1 MSDEINSPVLHPN
14 QRFVASELGVE
25 TAEHKSIALTISAI
39 EDRLGDAA
47 AVESSRWFAISVLRH
62 LKKAKWNTL
71 NESGLD
77 EAKQKSLAE
86 DCLAIKGFA
95 TSLRTVTKDDRSK
108 YRIVG
113 FASSK
118 NVDRGLLATGTKAYK
133 IACNVLLDSGLLA
146 QDEGRVK
153 SANDSA
159 ENASETKTASA
170 KSKRPD
176 LRAAE
181 KTVAAPSSKRPGYSD
196 DESVAVAETNAAFA
210 DANQALSMTEEEF
223 ADLDAA
229 LRKNDAHIVQQSW
242 ADQRNEDRWSRILGV
257 LAGVGFFVF
266 VALLFL

>member
-14 QRFVASELGVE
+14 QRSVANKLGVE
-25 TAEHKSIALTISAI
+25 TAEHKFIAQTISAI
-39 EDRLGDAA
+39 EDRLGDA

-86 DCLAIKGFA
+86 GCLAIKGFA
-95 TSLRTVTKDDRSK
+95 TSLRTVTKDNRSK

-113 FASSK
+113 FANSK
-118 NVDRGLLATGTKAYK
+118 NVGRGLLATGTKAYK

-146 QDEGRVK
+146 QHEERAK
-153 SANDSA
+153 SAKDHDV
-159 ENASETKTASA
+159 NASETKTASA
-170 KSKRPD
+170 KSKQPD
-176 LRAAE
+176 LRAVE
-181 KTVAAPSSKRPGYSD
+181 KTVVGPGAKRHGYSN
-196 DESVAVAETNAAFA
+196 DEPIAVAETAAAVA
-210 DANQALSMTEEEF
+210 DANQTLFMTEEEF

-229 LRKNDAHIVQQSW
+229 LSKNDGKIVQQNW
-242 ADQRNEDRWSRILGV
+242 ADQRNDDRWSRILGV

>member
-1 MSDEINSPVLHPN
+1 MSDEINSPALHPN
-14 QRFVASELGVE
+14 QRFVAGELGVE
-25 TAEHKSIALTISAI
+25 TAEHNSIAQTISAI
-39 EDRLGDAA
+39 EARLGDAA

-86 DCLAIKGFA
+86 DCLAIAGFA

-118 NVDRGLLATGTKAYK
+118 NVDRGLLATGTKACK
-133 IACNVLLDSGLLA
+133 IASDVVLDSGLLA
-146 QDEGRVK
+146 QAEERAK
-153 SANDSA
+153 SAKDSTV
-159 ENASETKTASA
+159 NASEKKTPSA

-176 LRAAE
+176 LKAVE
-181 KTVAAPSSKRPGYSD
+181 KAVPDRGAKRRGYSE
-196 DESVAVAETNAAFA
+196 DESVAVAETTAAVE
-210 DANQALSMTEEEF
+210 DVNQALSMTEAEF
-223 ADLDAA
+223 AVLYAA
-229 LRKNDAHIVQQSW
+229 LSNNDAQIVQQSW

>member
-1 MSDEINSPVLHPN
+1 MSDEINSPALHPN
-14 QRFVASELGVE
+14 QRFVAGELGVE
-25 TAEHKSIALTISAI
+25 TAEHNSIAQTISAI
-39 EDRLGDAA
+39 EARLGDAA

-86 DCLAIKGFA
+86 GCLAIAGFA

-118 NVDRGLLATGTKAYK
+118 NVDRGLLATGTKACK
-133 IACNVLLDSGLLA
+133 IASDVVLDSGLLA
-146 QDEGRVK
+146 QAEERAK
-153 SANDSA
+153 SAKDSTV
-159 ENASETKTASA
+159 NASEKKTPSA

-176 LRAAE
+176 LKAVE
-181 KTVAAPSSKRPGYSD
+181 KAVPDRGAKRRGYSE
-196 DESVAVAETNAAFA
+196 DESVAVAETTAAVE
-210 DANQALSMTEEEF
+210 DVNQALSMTEAEF
-223 ADLDAA
+223 AVLDAA
-229 LRKNDAHIVQQSW
+229 LGNNDAQIVQQSW

>member
-1 MSDEINSPVLHPN
+1 MSDEINSPALHPN
-14 QRFVASELGVE
+14 QRFVAGELGVE
-25 TAEHKSIALTISAI
+25 TAEHNSIAQTISAI
-39 EDRLGDAA
+39 EARLGDAA

-86 DCLAIKGFA
+86 DCLAIAGFA

-133 IACNVLLDSGLLA
+133 IASDVVLDSGLLA
-146 QDEGRVK
+146 QAEERAK
-153 SANDSA
+153 SAKDSTV
-159 ENASETKTASA
+159 NASEKKTPSA

-176 LRAAE
+176 LKAVE
-181 KTVAAPSSKRPGYSD
+181 KAVPDRGAKRRGYSE
-196 DESVAVAETNAAFA
+196 DESIAVAETTAAVE
-210 DANQALSMTEEEF
+210 DVNQALSMTEAEF
-223 ADLDAA
+223 AVLDAA
-229 LRKNDAHIVQQSW
+229 LSNNDAQIVQQSW

>member
-1 MSDEINSPVLHPN
+1 MSDEINSPALHPN
-14 QRFVASELGVE
+14 QRFVAGELGVE
-25 TAEHKSIALTISAI
+25 TAEHNSIAQTISAI
-39 EDRLGDAA
+39 EARLGDAA

-86 DCLAIKGFA
+86 DCLAIAGFA

-133 IACNVLLDSGLLA
+133 IASDVVLDSGLLA
-146 QDEGRVK
+146 QDEERAK
-153 SANDSA
+153 SAKDSA
-159 ENASETKTASA
+159 ENASETKIVAT

-176 LRAAE
+176 LKAAE
-181 KTVAAPSSKRPGYSD
+181 KTVVGPSSKRPSYYD
-196 DESVAVAETNAAFA
+196 DGSVAVAETTAAVA

-229 LRKNDAHIVQQSW
+229 LSNNDAQIVQQSW